1 MQANQPAKA
10 GMSLISGGGPPQ
22 QADQQH
28 NDEQQQQQ
36 QEAQQPLLP
45 GWHSTDTTGA
55 PAAAAAAAAAA
66 SAANTSQALL
76 TPSSVHSQD
85 SPNTIRSRALAAAA
99 AAPAAASAAA
109 QQQQQQQL
117 QPALAMPVPAPSSL
131 IADVSSYGMPGQAV
145 LGTGMLPMSAPTP
158 FGHTG
163 LTEEG
168 LGGVRGG
175 PQVHSNHLENVYKC
189 KARNQNW
196 ADEMRGR
203 YTWHCA
209 CYLLRYCIHCML
221 LYGLSS

>member
-1 MQANQPAKA
+1 VRVQDQELEIMQANQPAKA

-22 QADQQH
+22 QADQQQS
-28 NDEQQQQQ
+28 DEQQQQQQQ

-85 SPNTIRSRALAAAA
+85 SPNTIRNRALAAAA
-99 AAPAAASAAA
+99 PAASAAA
-109 QQQQQQQL
+109 QQQQL
-117 QPALAMPVPAPSSL
+117 QPALALPVPAPSSL
-131 IADVSSYGMPGQAV
+131 IADVSSYGMPGQPV

-203 YTWHCA
+203 YTWH
-209 CYLLRYCIHCML
+209 
-221 LYGLSS
+221 

>member
-22 QADQQH
+22 QADQQQS
-28 NDEQQQQQ
+28 DEQQQQQQQQ

-55 PAAAAAAAAAA
+55 PTAAAAAAAAAA

-85 SPNTIRSRALAAAA
+85 SPSTIRNRALAAAA
-99 AAPAAASAAA
+99 PAASAAA
-109 QQQQQQQL
+109 QQQQQQL

-203 YTWHCA
+203 YA
-209 CYLLRYCIHCML
+209 
-221 LYGLSS
+221 LYTVTYVNTCTV